1 MNQRKAQTRSFAGW
15 VIAVMLTFA
24 FAACG
29 GGNADSGSPQV
40 TKMLSW
46 APPTAYQDNSALDPM
61 HDLAGYNIYIK
72 SASAPFSDNDVESA
86 FASPADTSIDL
97 IPVCRIQGL
106 PPGTYHVS
114 VRAIA
119 NNGLKSDF
127 SPAAAFKL

>member
-1 MNQRKAQTRSFAGW
+1 
-15 VIAVMLTFA
+15 
-24 FAACG
+24 
-29 GGNADSGSPQV
+29 
-40 TKMLSW
+40 MLSW